1 MKYKRGFNMKF
12 LLFSKMSF
20 EILGPI
26 ALIEFYCYQ
35 NDFYAKY
42 DLLENRKIEDV
53 NKIGASIKKEVV

>member
-1 MKYKRGFNMKF
+1 MKF